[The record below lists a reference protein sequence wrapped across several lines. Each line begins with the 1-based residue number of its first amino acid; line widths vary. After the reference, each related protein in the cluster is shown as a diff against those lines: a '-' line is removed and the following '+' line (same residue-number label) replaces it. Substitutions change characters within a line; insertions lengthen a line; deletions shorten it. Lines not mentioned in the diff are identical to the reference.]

1 MKDKWALVSDFDGT
15 ISDDD
20 FFWFVVERYL
30 GPEDLEPWNRYLRGE
45 ISHLDAMRGV
55 FSRIH
60 IPEAEL
66 LSFIDTIR
74 VDKEFAKA
82 AEFCSR
88 RGIPVYISSAGSDY
102 YIRRLIGGIIDDYG
116 IHLVTNHG
124 VYSPEKGVDLFPPR
138 DGPFYDP
145 DIGIS
150 KAGVVRAL
158 QQQGYKVVLAGDG
171 PPDFAPAQLAE
182 VVFAKKFLL
191 EKCREANIK
200 TQPFATFGDVLKY
213 LKEV

>member
-20 FFWFVVERYL
+20 FFWFVVDRYL
-30 GPEDLEPWNRYLRGE
+30 TPDDLEPWNRYLRGE

-55 FSRIH
+55 FAKIH

-66 LSFIDTIR
+66 LAFIDTIR
-74 VDKEFAKA
+74 VDKNFAAA
-82 AEFCSR
+82 AELCRR
-88 RGIPVYISSAGSDY
+88 RGMPVYISSAGSDY
-102 YIRRLIGGIIDDYG
+102 YIRRLIGKVIDDNHV
-116 IHLVTNHG
+116 HLVTNHG
-124 VYSPEKGVDLFPPR
+124 VYSQERGLELFPPA

-145 DIGIS
+145 DVGIS

-171 PPDFAPAQLAE
+171 PPDFAPAQIAD

-200 TQPFATFGDVLKY
+200 TQPFTTFGDVINY